1 MQAYATPVALGEDIP
16 EEIQQAKAMF
26 EAAADAQKQVYTAK
40 IDALQFS
47 TADRPHNDT
56 VYLVRNEPPAT
67 FETSARIPVFDKA
80 GSVAQPHCKTHRA
93 ISAG

>member
-47 TADRPHNDT
+47 TADMPHNDT

-67 FETSARIPVFDKA
+67 FETSLANTI
-80 GSVAQPHCKTHRA
+80 
-93 ISAG
+93 

>member
-26 EAAADAQKQVYTAK
+26 EAAADAQKQAYTAK

-47 TADRPHNDT
+47 T
-56 VYLVRNEPPAT
+56 
-67 FETSARIPVFDKA
+67 SARRSFVPVPYPEQVSVRIPVFCKV